1 MREYSSMDK
10 VGGRGARVAPR
21 GSRGRRRARANA
33 PDDGELLLELG
44 GVAIETLV
52 LRANHE
58 ASRALG
64 KADTAEHG

>member
-1 MREYSSMDK
+1 MDK

-44 GVAIETLV
+44 GVAIETT